1 MFLAALK
8 PTPLDP
14 SELLKTAARTGGQDG
29 SQLKLL
35 LVAILGVALVIFL
48 FVWLRK
54 KRRHE
59 FRRSAWS
66 DREHRQKF
74 SSAAKVS
81 PTRSRGRRR
90 RRDHRPRNPTL
101 DQTGG
106 LPAKREE

>member
-1 MFLAALK
+1 MFFAALK
-8 PTPLDP
+8 PTPLDAK
-14 SELLKTAARTGGQDG
+14 ELIEAAAHAARPDT
-29 SQLKLL
+29 SPTKLL
-35 LVAILGVALVIFL
+35 LLAVAGVAALLFL
-48 FVWLRK
+48 AVWLRK

-74 SSAAKVS
+74 SSAANVS
-81 PTRSRGRRR
+81 TTRSRGRRR

-106 LPAKREE
+106 LPPRRED

>member
-1 MFLAALK
+1 MFLAALQ

-14 SELLKTAARTGGQDG
+14 GELLKVATQASGQNG
-29 SQLKLL
+29 AQIKLL
-35 LVAILGVALVIFL
+35 CEVVLGVTALIFL
-48 FVWLRK
+48 LVWLRK

-81 PTRSRGRRR
+81 TTRSRGRRR

-106 LPAKREE
+106 LPAKREN